1 VKTVPKYVF
10 QTEQRAASKM
20 VWSIKLFVCRRHH
33 EHHAAYDLIARF
45 SGGEDFINELREDL
59 VNCVVEVPDDFVE
72 KKSIKVRADNG
83 KESDVRL
90 SS

>member
-1 VKTVPKYVF
+1 MKTVPKYVF
-10 QTEQRAASKM
+10 QAEQRAASKK
-20 VWSIKLFVCRRHH
+20 VWSIKMFVCRRPR

-45 SGGEDFINELREDL
+45 SGSEDFINELRGDL
-59 VNCVVEVPDDFVE
+59 VSCVVEVPDDFAE
-72 KKSIKVRADNG
+72 KKSVKVRADNG